1 MCAISSGYSLLS
13 LAFLY
18 IALQV
23 AGGLCITF
31 IKEVIDEMGLGMALN
46 CSAFKG
52 VGFMVVNIF
61 DCWERFKEYI
71 NGCVPLFS
79 QSY

>member
-46 CSAFKG
+46 CSAFKR
-52 VGFMVVNIF
+52 VGFVVVNIF
-61 DCWERFKEYI
+61 DCWERFEEYI
-71 NGCVPLFS
+71 NGCVSLFL
-79 QSY
+79 QLY